1 MKISICDT
9 TICDDNLGNQIVMDA
24 INPVIDRIFRDA
36 FIIKLQYLEK
46 FGRFSYRH
54 IRESEYTFFG
64 GTNALSSQMN
74 RYSQMGFT
82 LADAM
87 RVNNVVLVGVGWWQY
102 QKEPNLYTRFLLQ
115 RILHRDVIHS
125 VRDEYTKNY
134 LQGIG
139 IANVVN
145 TSCPTVWGLNAA
157 HCANIPD
164 HKNRKAVCT
173 LTDYHQNPVSDAA
186 FLRLMIEKYEHCY
199 LWLQGAGDREYFD
212 SLGLPAGAIE
222 LIPPKLSVYDQLLME
237 EEVDYIGTRLH
248 AGVRALQKGRRAL
261 ILGIDNRALEIG
273 KNVGLNVCD
282 RKDLGTISG
291 FCQGGVANR
300 LRIPE
305 EEIQRWQQQFVQ

>member
-1 MKISICDT
+1 MKISVYDT
-9 TICDDNLGNQIVMDA
+9 TICDDNLGNQIIMDA
-24 INPVIDRIFRDA
+24 INPVIEKVFRDA

-46 FGRFSYRH
+46 FGRPSHRH
-54 IRESEYTFFG
+54 IRESKYTFFG

-102 QKEPNLYTRFLLQ
+102 QKEPNLYTRYLLR

-125 VRDEYTKNY
+125 VRDEYTKNH
-134 LQGIG
+134 LLSIG
-139 IANVVN
+139 IENVIN
-145 TSCPTVWGLNAA
+145 TSCPTVWGLSEA
-157 HCANIPD
+157 HCAKIPV

-173 LTDYHQNPVSDAA
+173 LTDYHQNPAADAV

-199 LWLQGAGDREYFD
+199 LWLQGAGDREYFN

-248 AGVRALQKGRRAL
+248 AGVRALQRGRRAL

-273 KNVGLNVCD
+273 KHIGLNVCD
-282 RKDLGTISG
+282 RKDIDAISH
-291 FCQGGVANR
+291 FCQGGEATR
-300 LRIPE
+300 LSIPE
-305 EEIQRWQQQFVQ
+305 KEIQRWQQQFVE